1 MKQQAFPDGLLELCA
16 VVNSA
21 EPGERP
27 KDVLRRKLTL
37 RFAER
42 TVGTMRYY
50 QAMQQQ
56 VKPELVLRVQRHD
69 NIDASDIVL
78 LRGKQFCVTRVQLV
92 PDLEP
97 PCMDLE
103 VTRLEQYYALR

>member
-1 MKQQAFPDGLLELCA
+1 MKQQTFLDGILELCA
-16 VVNSA
+16 VENHS

-27 KDVLRRKLTL
+27 KDVLRHKLNL

-56 VKPELVLRVQRHD
+56 IKPELVLRVQRLEGICPGD
-69 NIDASDIVL
+69 VVL
-78 LRGKQFCVTRVQLV
+78 LRGKQYQLTRVQLV
-92 PDLEP
+92 PDVKP
-97 PCMDLE
+97 SCVDLE
-103 VTRLEQYYALR
+103 LMRLEQYYAF